1 MAAHE
6 AKKVSRLIEIHGFLP
21 FLRRICALVP
31 IPVDPIAPRI
41 REGPPQPSKAGVAPV
56 FTRGNGPAFRA
67 KSARLLLCPMRPRS
81 SPDRLGRG
89 PGTLGELPPV
99 VAARHAVAA
108 PQSGR
113 KAAMLCSARVGVISR
128 ARFAA
133 ARAFQSSDM
142 ISRDLRNAPLAALG
156 QE

>member
-1 MAAHE
+1 MPRHTSLTATA
-6 AKKVSRLIEIHGFLP
+6 VNRLWRATRVPQNYRRGF
-21 FLRRICALVP
+21 IVAQ
-31 IPVDPIAPRI
+31 
-41 REGPPQPSKAGVAPV
+41 GPQA
-56 FTRGNGPAFRA
+56 
-67 KSARLLLCPMRPRS
+67 S
-81 SPDRLGRG
+81 SHSVL
-89 PGTLGELPPV
+89 
-99 VAARHAVAA
+99 AARDAVAA
-108 PQSGR
+108 PQNGR